1 MNKEKEIVIR
11 EKAENLFK
19 LERSFRALGMI
30 NTEGKSFDELLE
42 QRIEYEL
49 YRARVFEAERE
60 LLAVQKL

>member
-1 MNKEKEIVIR
+1 MNEEKKIVIR

-30 NTEGKSFDELLE
+30 NTEGKSFDELKE
-42 QRIEYEL
+42 QRIEYEI
-49 YRARVFEAERE
+49 YRAKVFEAERE

>member
-19 LERSFRALGMI
+19 LERSFRGLGMI
-30 NTEGKSFDELLE
+30 NTEGKSFDELKE

-49 YRARVFEAERE
+49 YRAKVFEAEQE